1 MKKVLN
7 ILLIFLLAFLTNCSE
22 ETTGFVGK
30 GTITGRV
37 VEAISFDPIEN
48 AKITLSP
55 TNNTVFTDV
64 DGYFIIEEVE
74 EGDYSV
80 SATKEN
86 YLTSFEPA
94 TVSVDLTI
102 NVIFEM
108 EDDNALNRPPST
120 PILISPTDGSEN
132 LELSV
137 ELTWES
143 TDPEED
149 EILYSLEIKNDNNNN
164 IIKIDSISETSYV
177 ISNLNYGVKYF
188 WQVGATDNINNEVLS
203 TVSTFKIKPFPE
215 NRYLYVEKFSNN
227 NNVIYSS
234 SFNENDTIPE
244 NKIQL
249 TSEELNS
256 WRPRKNQASNLI
268 AFLRTYNNETHLFT
282 MSPNGSDVKKVTD
295 AISVTGNNYNEID
308 YSWSSNGDRFIYPH
322 YDKLYVI
329 NKDGSGL
336 KQIYKTTDGSFITEC
351 DWSSDESLIALKTND
366 ITGYNNSIFTIDLT
380 GNVINNVLFD
390 VNGAAGGLNISVDNK
405 LLLYSYDISEFE
417 SPNNR
422 QLDTH
427 IFIYKFSDNSVVDVS
442 SNKPAGTLDLDPR
455 FSPNESEVIFVN
467 TSNDGISLK
476 TIYKMDIDNNNDRI
490 EMFLNAIMPDWE

>member
-1 MKKVLN
+1 MKKVLT

-30 GTITGRV
+30 GAITGRV

-108 EDDNALNRPPST
+108 EDDNALNRPPSI

-249 TSEELNS
+249 TSKELNS

-282 MSPNGSDVKKVTD
+282 MSPNGSDVKKVTN

-366 ITGYNNSIFTIDLT
+366 ITGYNISIFTIDLT

-476 TIYKMDIDNNNDRI
+476 TIYKMDIDNNNERI

>member
-1 MKKVLN
+1 MKKNIN
-7 ILLIFLLAFLTNCSE
+7 ILLIFLLVFLTNCSE
-22 ETTGFVGK
+22 ETTGFIGK

-37 VEAISFDPIEN
+37 VEAVSFDPIEN

-64 DGYFIIEEVE
+64 DGYFTIEEIE
-74 EGDYSV
+74 AGDYSV

-86 YLTSFEPA
+86 YLTTFEPA
-94 TVSVDLTI
+94 TVTVDLTV

-108 EDDNALNRPPST
+108 EDDNALNRPPSA
-120 PILISPTDGSEN
+120 PILISPIDATED

-137 ELTWES
+137 EFTWES
-143 TDPEED
+143 TDPDED
-149 EILYSLEIKNDNNNN
+149 EISYSIELKNDYNND
-164 IIKIDSISETSYV
+164 IIKVDSISESTYV
-177 ISNLNYGVKYF
+177 ISNLKYGVKYF
-188 WQVGATDNINNEVLS
+188 WQIGASDNINDEVLS
-203 TVSTFKIKPFPE
+203 TISTFKIKQFPE
-215 NRYLYVEKFSNN
+215 NRYVYVEKYENN
-227 NNVIYSS
+227 NHVIYSS
-234 SFNENDTIPE
+234 SFNETDSIPE

-295 AISVTGNNYNEID
+295 AVPVTGFNFNEID

-322 YDKLYVI
+322 YDKLYII

-351 DWSSDESLIALKTND
+351 DWSNDESLIALKTND
-366 ITGYNNSIFTIDLT
+366 IAGYNISIFTIDLE
-380 GNVINNVLFD
+380 GNTINNVLSG
-390 VNGAAGGLNISVDNK
+390 VHGAAGGLNISINNK

-427 IFIYKFSDNSVVDVS
+427 IFIHKFSDATNLDIS
-442 SNKPAGTLDLDPR
+442 SNKIAGTVDLDPR
-455 FSPNESEVIFVN
+455 FSPNEAEVIFVN
-467 TSNDGISLK
+467 TSNDGISIK
-476 TIYKMDIDNNNDRI
+476 DIYKMDIDDSNDRTK
-490 EMFLNAIMPDWE
+490 MFSNAIMPDWE

>member
-1 MKKVLN
+1 
-7 ILLIFLLAFLTNCSE
+7 
-22 ETTGFVGK
+22 
-30 GTITGRV
+30 
-37 VEAISFDPIEN
+37 
-48 AKITLSP
+48 
-55 TNNTVFTDV
+55 
-64 DGYFIIEEVE
+64 
-74 EGDYSV
+74 
-80 SATKEN
+80 
-86 YLTSFEPA
+86 
-94 TVSVDLTI
+94 
-102 NVIFEM
+102 
-108 EDDNALNRPPST
+108 
-120 PILISPTDGSEN
+120 
-132 LELSV
+132 
-137 ELTWES
+137 
-143 TDPEED
+143 
-149 EILYSLEIKNDNNNN
+149 
-164 IIKIDSISETSYV
+164 
-177 ISNLNYGVKYF
+177 
-188 WQVGATDNINNEVLS
+188 
-203 TVSTFKIKPFPE
+203 
-215 NRYLYVEKFSNN
+215 
-227 NNVIYSS
+227 
-234 SFNENDTIPE
+234 
-244 NKIQL
+244 
-249 TSEELNS
+249 
-256 WRPRKNQASNLI
+256 
-268 AFLRTYNNETHLFT
+268 